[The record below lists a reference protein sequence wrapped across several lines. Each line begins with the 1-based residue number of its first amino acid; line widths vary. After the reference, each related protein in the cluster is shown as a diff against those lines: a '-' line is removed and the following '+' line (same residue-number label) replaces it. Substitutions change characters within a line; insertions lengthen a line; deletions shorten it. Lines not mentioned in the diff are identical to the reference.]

1 MKKFAF
7 NSTILPLMLPQLIDL
22 IAVLAASF
30 FASILMLSPDLQG
43 IYLSHLPL
51 GILCYFFAAYVGR
64 LYGSWRGVHKAKL
77 ALQLGMS
84 WLLASVVF
92 IYIVTMLKTL
102 PDLSRGWMLL
112 WVLGGFFVSVS
123 ARLVLYSFARWFRQR
138 GLDQKRVLLI
148 GSVESCQRVRAKL
161 ANQSNLGF
169 VFVDDYIVRSS
180 DSPDG
185 LVVMD
190 EGEGAPDLD
199 QLVVD
204 GEYDEAWIALPVSQ
218 GHIVRSLHERMNRL
232 TINIRY
238 LPDLS
243 DFRLFNHRVTEIG
256 PLFALD
262 LSKTPFEGGARLV
275 KAIEDYILGFILFMI
290 SAPVMFV
297 IAGLIKLTSPGPVL
311 FKQYRQGLDGKLF
324 KIYKFRTMHFGAE
337 KQFAQAQHGD
347 PRVTR
352 LGQFLRRTSLDELP
366 QFFNVLQG
374 RMSIVGP
381 RPHVPEQN
389 SYYSTVIDDYMQ
401 RHRVKPGITG
411 WAQVNGLRGLT
422 DTDDAMRKRVEYD
435 FYYINNW
442 SFLLDIRIVIMTVFN
457 GFLNAQP

>member
-30 FASILMLSPDLQG
+30 FASLLMLSPDLQG

-92 IYIVTMLKTL
+92 IYIVTLLKTL

-161 ANQSNLGF
+161 VNQSNLGF
-169 VFVDDYIVRSS
+169 VFADDYIVRSN

-185 LVVMD
+185 LVMTD
-190 EGEGAPDLD
+190 EGAGVPDLD
-199 QLVVD
+199 QLIVD

-290 SAPVMFV
+290 STPVMFV

-352 LGQFLRRTSLDELP
+352 LGHFLRRTSLDELP